1 MLLCAE
7 TLQGVAL
14 FRQRASDSGSAC
26 VFDSTLPVRRY
37 WFDATGSTL
46 LVRRYWAKISGESDD
61 ADYKASKSV
70 HAD

>member
-26 VFDSTLPVRRY
+26 VF
-37 WFDATGSTL
+37 GSTL